1 MLHLFQHASR
11 LRTIPFLAGFVL
23 LTGYLIARSTF
34 LPRIL
39 GWLMMACGIGWLAF
53 LVPFV
58 AVRTHGHM
66 SDISFAVEGL
76 LALWLLV
83 KGVDVPRWQEQAA
96 AVSVALL
103 DNG

>member
-1 MLHLFQHASR
+1 
-11 LRTIPFLAGFVL
+11 
-23 LTGYLIARSTF
+23 
-34 LPRIL
+34 
-39 GWLMMACGIGWLAF
+39 
-53 LVPFV
+53 
-58 AVRTHGHM
+58 M

-103 DNG
+103 GQRLDVALRGIREIGFPKPSPFWS